1 MNEFLLGNRSTPTSR
16 FAMKRPGS
24 ARLRPSRFQHCS
36 SGGASPSRHLLKPKF
51 VSRHFVA
58 FLLAASVFV
67 NDSLLAQV
75 ETGRLSAP
83 QVRVLKK
90 AQWKQVDD
98 SVKRGLAWLLSQQ
111 KEDGAFETIELGQPG
126 VTSFCLMAF
135 LAQGES
141 PADGKYQQQLA
152 AAVDFIADQ
161 QKRNGLIAASAPNTA
176 TVPRYA
182 ARAVGSSSVYNHAI
196 SALALCEVY
205 GQCKPEQTQ
214 RLTPVIEKAIAA
226 TLEMQQWGPK
236 HEEDVGGW
244 RYLDLRNRNEDSDLS
259 IAGWHLT
266 FLRSAKNA
274 GFEVPDESIDAAV
287 KYVENCFNKNRQVHA
302 YIGRRRDACTRAM
315 AGAGVLALAHAGK
328 YGSKQTL
335 ASGEWILKHDFKNYN
350 DDRPIYGAVQS
361 EEQYHYACFLC
372 TQAMFQLGGK
382 FWEQFFPP
390 LVDTLLANQ
399 QPDGAWPPET
409 AEPQFGNCYS
419 TSLCVLS
426 LSVPN
431 QILPIFQR

>member
-1 MNEFLLGNRSTPTSR
+1 MKNMSRLLFAFVLFLTVLSTNALSAQNESEP
-16 FAMKRPGS
+16 
-24 ARLRPSRFQHCS
+24 
-36 SGGASPSRHLLKPKF
+36 
-51 VSRHFVA
+51 
-58 FLLAASVFV
+58 
-67 NDSLLAQV
+67 
-75 ETGRLSAP
+75 LSAP
-83 QVRVLKK
+83 SVRVLNK
-90 AQWKQVDD
+90 AQWKQVDN
-98 SVKRGLAWLLSQQ
+98 SVKRGLAWLISQQ
-111 KEDGAFETIELGQPG
+111 NKDGAFETIELGQPG

-152 AAVDFIADQ
+152 AAVGFIADQ
-161 QKRNGLIAASAPNTA
+161 QKRNGLIATAAPNT
-176 TVPRYA
+176 TRIPRVVQK
-182 ARAVGSSSVYNHAI
+182 AVGSSSVYNHAI

-205 GQCKPEQTQ
+205 GQCKPEQAE

-226 TLEMQQWGPK
+226 TLEMQRWGPK
-236 HEEDVGGW
+236 HIQDVGGW
-244 RYLDLRNRNEDSDLS
+244 RYLDLRNRDEDSDLS

-287 KYVENCFNKNRQVHA
+287 KYVENCFNKKRQVHA

-315 AGAGVLALAHAGK
+315 AGAGVLAMAHAGK
-328 YGSKQTL
+328 YGSKETL
-335 ASGEWILKHDFKNYN
+335 ASGEWILKHDFHDYN
-350 DDRPIYGAVQS
+350 DDTPIYGAVQS
-361 EEQYHYACFLC
+361 EEQYHYACLLC

-399 QPDGAWPPET
+399 QPNGAWPPET